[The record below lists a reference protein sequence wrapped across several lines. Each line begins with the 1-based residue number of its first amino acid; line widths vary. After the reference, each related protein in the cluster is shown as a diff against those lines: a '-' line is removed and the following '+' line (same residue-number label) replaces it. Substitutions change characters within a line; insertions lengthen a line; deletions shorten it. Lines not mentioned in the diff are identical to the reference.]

1 MSKTRK
7 TILLILTL
15 CLVVSSCFGLTF
27 AFADD
32 KTEITF
38 PETFGTEAWQA
49 DNGNAVRLSTG
60 FASLSSA
67 DLSPSE
73 DALRK
78 VYVLRGETKY
88 ACTHVY
94 EWEGK
99 LTFYFFNTGYSG
111 TSAQRGDRLVV
122 ESGFEITH
130 NRTGY
135 ISTDGMNYVYD
146 GTSWTKGTELPDS
159 EEKTPLS
166 IKGVYYTPSYAG
178 FAGDCIYV
186 DFGESTTTADWA
198 GCSIDDKVVLT
209 DANGVVQTLQYLDT
223 QGNYLLINRSK
234 NVAYAK
240 GWTLTIKSGFA
251 ICHADAQ
258 YTPDSIKDRTVAA
271 DVTYVY
277 DGTSWT
283 KGTGL
288 PDSEE
293 KKPLEIKSVNCTFED
308 NWYGASITVEFN
320 EKIANKDWAECVKDD
335 GKIILK
341 DADGKEQ
348 ALQFIDSLNNY
359 LFINRGK
366 SVTYERGW
374 TLTFTSDF
382 TVNHTDPSWTVD
394 AIIGSTLSSG
404 AVTYIYDGVQWAIGS
419 SLPEPT
425 NVQEAAVQSA
435 AIVTGGW
442 SNDTHPLI
450 VSFKTNVTENLHGSV
465 GPLLIASVGSKGAI
479 VYKRDGVSVSTKQI
493 FGATTEI
500 WAWFGSAEGLT
511 VSKDTAE
518 IGDVVEIPA
527 GFIFQSAAGNY
538 YRFSEAISY
547 VYNGTEWLA
556 GSELPNQPEM
566 FEIDSSVKTQ
576 MYVGAVQEIKVNSTP
591 ETAIGLFS
599 YSVSDDS
606 VVKISKD
613 GVLSAEAAGSVKVT
627 VKCNGVVRT
636 LDITVVADD
645 DAKEGLEIAS
655 DISTYYV
662 PVSTEEQETSFLS
675 QGYSLQARYVFKDGL
690 KSAAFAVTEEEIGSL
705 DYTTAGQKQLVV
717 TDKET
722 GFTANVAVVVYEY
735 TEFGRFNSVGISGY
749 DVNDGRNEAGTW
761 NGHMIISMN
770 SYSTNGAYMLSTKE
784 CGVMA
789 KYIEY
794 TTADGKTY
802 LADEE
807 NSRLGIWVLMSNI
820 LVMVKPDG
828 ADANVGYGSESQWK
842 ADASYPYAPIYK
854 LGDKITFKKGMP
866 FYAWKGEVSDGYMV
880 EGTGCMIVEGY
891 LSDDFTYICYE
902 EDGTKSLW
910 QYYMEYTDFTVKE
923 TIEIVAGKAQPIGA
937 AKIPS
942 DATTGTFS
950 YEPSDPSVV
959 TVNETGTI
967 IGMKPGTATVTVTLS
982 GGKDAD
988 GNLLQDIVKVV
999 TVTVK
1004 RGVSKIEGTLSVK
1017 QNATVDLSQ
1026 YEITVTYTDGTT
1038 ETIKLNDSRVQVQG
1052 IDTSVVGTAQYNV
1065 LITLDGQTYREAIT
1079 VDVTGG
1085 CGSSLSGGMLF
1096 GVLMLAVAFVIIGR
1110 KKKEN

>member
-7 TILLILTL
+7 AILLILTL
-15 CLVVSSCFGLTF
+15 CLVVSSCFGLAF

-32 KTEITF
+32 KTE
-38 PETFGTEAWQA
+38 
-49 DNGNAVRLSTG
+49 LSDSDDKT
-60 FASLSSA
+60 SLS
-67 DLSPSE
+67 
-73 DALRK
+73 
-78 VYVLRGETKY
+78 V
-88 ACTHVY
+88 
-94 EWEGK
+94 
-99 LTFYFFNTGYSG
+99 
-111 TSAQRGDRLVV
+111 
-122 ESGFEITH
+122 
-130 NRTGY
+130 
-135 ISTDGMNYVYD
+135 
-146 GTSWTKGTELPDS
+146 
-159 EEKTPLS
+159 
-166 IKGVYYTPSYAG
+166 KGVYYTSNYAG
-178 FAGDCIYV
+178 WAGDCIYV
-186 DFGESTTTADWA
+186 DFGEPTTTADWA
-198 GCSIDDKVVLT
+198 SCTVDDKIVLK
-209 DANGVVQTLQYLDT
+209 DAVGTVQTIQCLNT
-223 QGNYLLINRSK
+223 QGNYYLINQWK
-234 NVAYAK
+234 NVTYAN
-240 GWTLTIKSGFA
+240 GWTLTFKSGFA
-251 ICHADAQ
+251 IRHDEIK
-258 YTPDSIKDRTVAA
+258 YTPDGIKGRTLAET
-271 DVTYVY
+271 VTYLF
-277 DGTSWT
+277 DGTNWT
-283 KGTGL
+283 VTS
-288 PDSEE
+288 PEPEE
-293 KKPLEIKSVNCTFED
+293 KKSLEIKSVNCTFAD

-320 EKIANKDWAECVKDD
+320 ENIANKDWAECVKDD

-341 DADGKEQ
+341 DADGNEQ
-348 ALQFIDSLNNY
+348 ALQIVDSLNNY
-359 LFINRGK
+359 LFINRGR

-374 TLTFTSDF
+374 TLTFASDF
-382 TVNHTDPSWTVD
+382 TVNHTDPSCTVE
-394 AIIGSTLSSG
+394 AIKGSTLSSG

-425 NVQEAAVQSA
+425 DVQEAAVQSA

-442 SNDTHPLI
+442 SNDTYPLVI
-450 VSFKTNVTENLHGSV
+450 SFATNVTEKLHDSV

-479 VYKRDGVSVSTKQI
+479 VYKRDGVSVRTKQI

-500 WAWFGSAEGLT
+500 WAWFGSADGFT
-511 VSKDTAE
+511 VSKDAAE

-547 VYNGTEWLA
+547 VYNGTEWLT
-556 GSELPNQPEM
+556 GSALPNQPET

-576 MYVGAVQEIKVNSTP
+576 MYVGSVQEIKVNPTP
-591 ETAIGLFS
+591 ETAVGLFS
-599 YSVSDDS
+599 YSVSEDS
-606 VVKISKD
+606 VAKISKD
-613 GVLSAEAAGSVKVT
+613 GVLSAEAAGDVKVT

-636 LDITVVADD
+636 LDITVVADE
-645 DAKEGLEIAS
+645 DAKEGLEIVS

-662 PVSTEEQETSFLS
+662 PVSTEEQETSFLL

-705 DYTTAGQKQLVV
+705 DYTTAGQKQLTV

-722 GFTANVAVVVYEY
+722 DFTANVSVVVYEY
-735 TEFGRFNSVGISGY
+735 TEFGRFNSVGIGGY

-770 SYSTNGAYMLSTKE
+770 SYSTNGAYMLSTAE

-802 LADEE
+802 RADGE
-807 NSRLGIWVLMSNI
+807 NGGLGIWVLMSNI
-820 LVMVKPDG
+820 LVMVKPEG
-828 ADANVGYGSESQWK
+828 ADVNVGYGSESQWK
-842 ADASYPYAPIYK
+842 ADASYPYAPVYK

-923 TIEIVAGKAQPIGA
+923 TVEIVAGKAQPIGA

-950 YEPSDPSVV
+950 YVSSDSSVV
-959 TVNETGTI
+959 TVNETGTM

-1017 QNATVDLSQ
+1017 QNATLDLSQ

-1038 ETIKLNDSRVQVQG
+1038 ETIKLNDSRIQVQD

-1085 CGSSLSGGMLF
+1085 CGSSLNGGMAF
-1096 GVLMLAVAFVIIGR
+1096 GILLLAAALAMIGR
-1110 KKKEN
+1110 KKKKN